1 LFTKWVKNGIN
12 SYKSFLHID
21 LGLLM
26 PDSSFI
32 HLRVHS
38 AYSLSEGAIKIEPL
52 IERCIAQKMPA
63 VALTDTANLFGAM
76 DFSQVASKAGV
87 QPIIGCQ
94 IVIALSEGDP
104 RLKDSRFH
112 KNQPR
117 VEKPDQLIILAQNE
131 QGYRNLMALSSHAWA
146 IAKTQGEPQISLEF
160 LKNHADGL
168 IALSGGIQGGVGQLL
183 LSNNI
188 PAAEDRLKTLAAI
201 FPGRFYVELTRH
213 GLASETK
220 IEQTL
225 IDWAYRFNLP
235 LVATNEAFF
244 LDEDLYEA
252 HDALLCIAAGTYVLE
267 TERRKVT
274 PHHRLKSP
282 QEMAAL
288 FADVPEAL
296 LNTVVIAKRCGFM
309 VEPTTP
315 MLPAYPTE
323 KNEAEELKLQAL
335 EGLEMRLKDF
345 VLTNIMTSENQ
356 DEIRKVYRERLYYEL
371 GVISQMGF
379 PGYFL
384 IVANFIQWAKHQNIP
399 VGPGRGSG
407 AGSLVA
413 WALTITDIDPIRFNL
428 LFERFLN
435 PERVSMP
442 DFDID
447 FCQERRDEVI
457 SYVRS
462 KFGHDR
468 VAQIITFGKLQARAV
483 LRDVGRVLQMPY
495 SQVDRICKL
504 IPNNPAHPVT
514 LTEAI
519 EQQVDL
525 KEMVDNDPSLAKL
538 VDLGKKLEGLY
549 RHASTHAA
557 GVVIGDRPLE
567 ELVALYYDPRSDV
580 PATQFN
586 MKDVE
591 KAGLVKFDFLGLK
604 TLTVMAHTIDLLKQR
619 NVEINLSQ
627 ISLDDIKTFELL
639 RRSETVGIFQVES
652 GGMTDVL
659 RRLKPTRFEELIA
672 LVALYRPGPMDD
684 IPRYIA
690 CKNGEEKVNYL
701 HPKLKEI
708 LQETFGV
715 MVYQEQVMQIAQQL
729 AGYSLASADLLRR
742 AMGKKIKSEM
752 DDQRAKFVQGAMA
765 QSIKEGIAHQIFD
778 QMAKFAGYGFNKS
791 HSAPYALITY
801 QTAYLKAN
809 YPLEFMAA
817 LMTLDM
823 GNIEK
828 LNLYR
833 QELDKMGVPLRMPDI
848 NLSRTVFSVEADH
861 LGQLGLRYALAAIK
875 NVGEAGMD
883 SIVAVRER
891 GGIFKDIWDFAS
903 RIDARLINKRQLENL
918 IHAGAFDSLHPNRRQ
933 LFETLEIVLRH
944 ASMISAERQSSQ
956 ASLFGSLSSQ
966 VLPNTKLAEVSEWPQ
981 LEKLQH
987 EFDAI
992 GFYLSSHPLD
1002 GYTESL
1008 QKLSLTKSSELFKY
1022 FSRKEAESVRMAAVV
1037 ISVKER
1043 SGKTGQKY
1051 AFITLSDAM
1060 GVFEVACFSEILSR
1074 NRSFIVPGQAVYLTA
1089 TGRLDSE
1096 NLRLT
1101 LTTLEPLEQKL
1112 AGIASSI
1119 EIIIIDQHVIAQIG
1133 QKLAGLGKGATQITL
1148 RILSS
1153 DKEVLINLPQRYGL
1167 PPDVAAQILSLKGV
1181 KDVRQV

>member
-1 LFTKWVKNGIN
+1 
-12 SYKSFLHID
+12 
-21 LGLLM
+21 M

-38 AYSLSEGAIKIEPL
+38 TYSLSEGAIKMEPL
-52 IERCIAQKMPA
+52 IERCIAQKLPA
-63 VALTDTANLFGAM
+63 IALTDTSNLFGAM
-76 DFSQVASKAGV
+76 DFSQIAAKAGI

-94 IVIALSEGDP
+94 IAMTLKGGDP
-104 RLKDSRFH
+104 RLKQSRFH
-112 KNQPR
+112 KPQNR
-117 VEKPDQLIILAQNE
+117 VERLDQIVLLAQNL
-131 QGYRNLMALSSHAWA
+131 QGYQNLMSLSSHAWA
-146 IAKTQGEPQISLEF
+146 IAKNQGIPQVSLDF
-160 LKNHADGL
+160 LKEHAEGL
-168 IALSGGIQGGVGQLL
+168 IALSGGIQGGIAQLL
-183 LSNNI
+183 LSNYES
-188 PAAEDRLKTLAAI
+188 AAEEMLKHLAAI

-213 GLASETK
+213 GLDSEAK
-220 IEQTL
+220 IEPTL
-225 IDWAYRFNLP
+225 IDLAYRFALP

-244 LDEDLYEA
+244 LDEDMYEA
-252 HDALLCIAAGTYVLE
+252 HDALLCIAEGTYVLE

-288 FADVPEAL
+288 FADLPEAL
-296 LNTVVIAKRCGFM
+296 VNTVMIAKRCGFM
-309 VEPTTP
+309 VEPTAP

-323 KNEAEELKLQAL
+323 KNEVEELKLQAL
-335 EGLEMRLKDF
+335 EGLEMRLRDL

-356 DEIRKVYRERLYYEL
+356 DEMRKVYKERLYYEL
-371 GVISQMGF
+371 DIISQMGF

-384 IVANFIQWAKHQNIP
+384 IVANFIQWAKQQDIP

-457 SYVRS
+457 TYVRS

-483 LRDVGRVLQMPY
+483 LRDVGRVLQIPY
-495 SQVDRICKL
+495 MQVDRICKL

-514 LTEAI
+514 LSEAI

-525 KEMVDNDPSLAKL
+525 REIIESDATAAKL
-538 VDLGKKLEGLY
+538 VDLGKKLEGLN

-557 GVVIGDRPLE
+557 GVVIGDRPLR
-567 ELVALYYDPRSDV
+567 ELVALYFDPRSDV
-580 PATQFN
+580 PVTQFN

-604 TLTVMAHTIDLLKQR
+604 TLTVIAHTIALLKKS
-619 NVEINLSQ
+619 NVQINLSQ
-627 ISLDDIKTFELL
+627 IPLDDSKTFDLL

-715 MVYQEQVMQIAQQL
+715 MVYQEQVMQIAQHL
-729 AGYSLASADLLRR
+729 ACYSLGSADLLRR

-752 DDQRAKFVQGAMA
+752 DAQRVKFVQGAVERD
-765 QSIKEGIAHQIFD
+765 IKEGVAHQIFD

-801 QTAYLKAN
+801 RTAYLKAN

-833 QELDKMGVPLRMPDI
+833 QELDKMMIPLRTPDI
-848 NLSRTVFSVEADH
+848 NLSQAIFSVEADQQ
-861 LGQLGLRYALAAIK
+861 GKLGLRYALAAIK
-875 NVGEAGMD
+875 NVGEGGMN
-883 SIVAVRER
+883 SIVAERER
-891 GGIFKDIWDFAS
+891 SGNFRDIWDFAS
-903 RIDARLINKRQLENL
+903 RIDAHVINKRQLENL
-918 IHAGAFDSLHPNRRQ
+918 IYAGAFDSLHPNRRQ
-933 LFETLEIVLRH
+933 LIESLEMILRH
-944 ASMISAERQSSQ
+944 ASMITAERQSSQ
-956 ASLFGSLSSQ
+956 ASLFGSHSSET
-966 VLPNTKLAEVSEWPQ
+966 LPNTKLVEVPEWPQ
-981 LEKLQH
+981 LEKLQY
-987 EFDAI
+987 ELNAI

-1002 GYTESL
+1002 GYTESF
-1008 QKLSLTKSSELFKY
+1008 QKLSLTQSNELTKY
-1022 FSRKEAESVRMAAVV
+1022 FSHKGAESVRMAAVV
-1037 ISVKER
+1037 VSVKER
-1043 SGKTGQKY
+1043 SSKTGQKY
-1051 AFITLSDAM
+1051 AFITLSDAV
-1060 GVFEVACFSEILSR
+1060 GVFEVTCFSEILSR
-1074 NRSFIVPGQAVYLTA
+1074 SRSLLVPGQAVYLTA
-1089 TGRLDSE
+1089 TGRMDSE

-1101 LTTLEPLEQKL
+1101 LTTIEPLEQKL
-1112 AGIASSI
+1112 GDIPSAL
-1119 EIIIIDQHVIAQIG
+1119 EIVLTDQHGIAQIA
-1133 QKLAGLGKGATQITL
+1133 QKLAELGKGAMQITL
-1148 RILSS
+1148 RILLS
-1153 DKEVLINLPQRYGL
+1153 DKEVLINLPQRYGMSQE
-1167 PPDVAAQILSLKGV
+1167 VVAQILNLKGV
-1181 KDVRQV
+1181 QNVLQC